1 MYVLTH
7 SKTKFTNNPKAMT
20 CPAGLVCV
28 PAAAR
33 LHAQHGGHG
42 APAATGFQAKHTDA
56 HEQGNCKREEA
67 CEVRLMRR
75 PAG

>member
-7 SKTKFTNNPKAMT
+7 SKTKFTNNPKAMGY
-20 CPAGLVCV
+20 PAGLVCV

-33 LHAQHGGHG
+33 LHAQHEGHG

-56 HEQGNCKREEA
+56 HGQGNCKCEEA
-67 CEVRLMRR
+67 GEVRRTRR